1 MKNRKKTLITVSIL
15 SGILLFTATAFA
27 DITAKSGYETFKSA
41 IKNTAAAFTK
51 QFDSFTFETMVS
63 LKDNGK
69 VIFEQST
76 LAKVDIKNNME
87 ENIDSIEYAAGKK
100 QETYSYSDS
109 KTRIFHSPYDD
120 AYIVTEYD
128 TENIMSMTQ
137 RHFRNPFEEERAKD
151 LERVFDAVVGDLR
164 NYVSVDEKDGG
175 SLEVF
180 GSLNE
185 SQIPALANALASL
198 GVKQFVNERP
208 RLDNNQNIFPE
219 IVDDIYIR
227 GVSGN
232 ADVSKDN
239 IVEKILGT
247 VEISGKD
254 KDGVVHE
261 LTLDIVF
268 KVYDIN
274 STHVTKPD
282 LTGKEVKINKVMR
295 PESQYAI
302 DKRYLGKWKNEV
314 TEIKDQE
321 IARKAVR
328 YITINS
334 VDDKFVRGSYS
345 EQYFDEERQNEEF
358 EFEARIVDENYPEQV
373 RADSSTKTMVVRP
386 IRANQAEFEFVNSKG
401 DKEKVRLHF
410 NHTEIFLAPIQSR
423 LEHGQFYKVFE

>member
-1 MKNRKKTLITVSIL
+1 MQNKKKTLITVSLL

-63 LKDNGK
+63 LKDNGQ
-69 VIFEQST
+69 VIMEKKT
-76 LAKVDIKNNME
+76 LAKVDIKNNTE
-87 ENIDSIEYAAGKK
+87 ESTDSIEYANGKK
-100 QETYSYSDS
+100 QETYTYSDS
-109 KTRIFHSPYDD
+109 KTRIFHSPYED

-128 TENIMSMTQ
+128 VENIMSVAQ
-137 RHFRNPFEEERAKD
+137 SHFRNPFEEERAKD
-151 LERVFDAVVGDLR
+151 MERVFDAVVGDLR
-164 NYVSVDEKDGG
+164 NYVSVDEKDNE

-208 RLDNNQNIFPE
+208 RIDNQDFFPE
-219 IVDDIYIR
+219 IVDEIYIKK
-227 GVSGN
+227 VNGN
-232 ADVSKDN
+232 ADITKDN
-239 IVEKILGT
+239 IVNKTLGT
-247 VEISGKD
+247 VVIFGKD
-254 KDGVVHE
+254 KNGVEHE
-261 LTLDIVF
+261 LTIDVVF
-268 KVYDIN
+268 KLYDIN

-282 LTGKEVKINKVMR
+282 LTGKEVKINKVTR
-295 PESQYAI
+295 LENQYTI

-321 IARKAVR
+321 IIRKAVR
-328 YITINS
+328 FITINS
-334 VDDKFVRGSYS
+334 VDNKYVRGSYS
-345 EQYFDEERQNEEF
+345 EQRFDGEKQNQEF
-358 EFEARIVDENYPEQV
+358 EFEARLVEENYPEPV
-373 RADSSTKTMVVRP
+373 RADGSTKTMMVRP

-410 NHTEIFLAPIQSR
+410 NHTEIFLAPIESR